1 MQGGSG
7 SVVVLVMF
15 PRTAVSGHNEDEQG
29 EQAEEAEQFSHR
41 WIF

>member
-7 SVVVLVMF
+7 SVVVLVVF
-15 PRTAVSGHNEDEQG
+15 PRSAVSRQDEDEQG
-29 EQAEEAEQFSHR
+29 EQAEKAEQFSHR

>member
-7 SVVVLVMF
+7 SVVILVVF
-15 PRTAVSGHNEDEQG
+15 PRTSISGQDEDEQG
-29 EQAEEAEQFSHR
+29 KQAEEAEQFSHS